1 VPLYRGLCTH
11 DHPGVF
17 RKQAWSEEDVTA
29 ILTVLFDS
37 HRELSRIRRV
47 FEDDEDE
54 EEKD

>member
-11 DHPGVF
+11 DHAGVF

-37 HRELSRIRRV
+37 HRELSRFRRV